1 MKRLKLCAALT
12 AVLAAINWAFGRA
25 EEAATHLIMALSGY
39 DYGRAA
45 ARAPALVGLIFGII
59 GICGL
64 CAWMAWAQDRE
75 EKRLRKIRRV
85 HARNGDAYYLKDD
98 LVHGV

>member
-1 MKRLKLCAALT
+1 MKRLKLCAAIT
-12 AVLAAINWAFGRA
+12 AALAALNWAFARA
-25 EEAATHLIMALSGY
+25 EEAATHLLMTLSGY

-45 ARAPALVGLIFGII
+45 ARAPALVGMIFGII
-59 GICGL
+59 GICAL
-64 CAWMAWAQDRE
+64 CGFCAWAQDRE

-98 LVHGV
+98 DR

>member
-1 MKRLKLCAALT
+1 MKRLKLCAAIT
-12 AVLAAINWAFGRA
+12 AALAAHWAFARA
-25 EEAATHLIMALSGY
+25 EEAVTHLLMALSGY

-59 GICGL
+59 GICAL
-64 CAWMAWAQDRE
+64 CGFCAWAQDRE

-85 HARNGDAYYLKDD
+85 HARNGDVYYLKDD
-98 LVHGV
+98 NR

>member
-12 AVLAAINWAFGRA
+12 AALAALNWAFARA
-25 EEAATHLIMALSGY
+25 EEAATHLIMAMSGY
-39 DYGRAA
+39 DYSRAA
-45 ARAPALVGLIFGII
+45 ARAPALVGAVFGII
-59 GICGL
+59 GLCGL

-85 HARNGDAYYLKDD
+85 HARNGDVYYPKEEED
-98 LVHGV
+98 